1 MKKNKECK
9 NLLKMQFYNKKLIK
23 KQNNYFKNKCLKVFK
38 ENNKTM
44 IKWFKK
50 ENKTKFNL

>member
-9 NLLKMQFYNKKLIK
+9 NLPKMQFYNRKLIK

-38 ENNKTM
+38 ESNKTM